1 MSAPTPGPWVV
12 GEDIADSYMIYPE
25 GKFLDPWIADAKG
38 PHVGVASKE
47 EALANAVL
55 IAAAP
60 DLLAAL
66 EAMLATPEIADCDPR
81 DKDEETRVAE
91 RMARAAI
98 AKAKGETT

>member
-1 MSAPTPGPWVV
+1 MSGAIERLIRWRDVGDGPTSYTAGNIHFGSDVLLLL
-12 GEDIADSYMIYPE
+12 DI
-25 GKFLDPWIADAKG
+25 
-38 PHVGVASKE
+38 
-47 EALANAVL
+47 NA
-55 IAAAP
+55 